1 MVLCGSVAWLQ
12 AGAVGLGNANGSTGM
27 LRCVQWWVIF
37 DFEACSMCIPPCPRI
52 VSRESARLK
61 SVTAS
66 RGDSRRLMNC
76 N

>member
-37 DFEACSMCIPPCPRI
+37 DFEACAPCAFRRVHASCLVRAP
-52 VSRESARLK
+52 VSRA
-61 SVTAS
+61 
-66 RGDSRRLMNC
+66 
-76 N
+76 